1 MHAVYP
7 IRPFD
12 LRVGPSD
19 GVLADVVPGDAQR
32 IPHSLGRVDD
42 VRAARRL
49 VGVRLVAAVEGVAL
63 VYDLG
68 EHGPALGSDPYV
80 LAAAHALSVPPR
92 GERHDALRVLV
103 ETTVALRWVATVT
116 AFLEVVERHDGPG
129 APRDGRRA
137 RVRRVGPPGLAAL
150 AARGAALGRPQR
162 AARLA
167 PVGELALA
175 VMIGVDFATAA
186 ACQGDQQDAR
196 RQCKHE
202 AADGGRHLVLS
213 LL

>member
-1 MHAVYP
+1 MFFEKATVLGIPLEPAVA
-7 IRPFD
+7 IRP
-12 LRVGPSD
+12 
-19 GVLADVVPGDAQR
+19 
-32 IPHSLGRVDD
+32 
-42 VRAARRL
+42 
-49 VGVRLVAAVEGVAL
+49 VAAVA
-63 VYDLG
+63 
-68 EHGPALGSDPYV
+68 
-80 LAAAHALSVPPR
+80 
-92 GERHDALRVLV
+92 
-103 ETTVALRWVATVT
+103 
-116 AFLEVVERHDGPG
+116 AFLEVVERHGGPG

-175 VMIGVDFATAA
+175 VMIGVYFATAA